1 MHWMSDSTKA
11 GDILSAE
18 GARDAL
24 RQEIFVLLSE
34 VTGGSL
40 DSNHIDTNTEFT
52 ETGMSSIEYL
62 ELVEK
67 IETKFGVF
75 IDLEAD
81 GNLTS
86 VDNFLDLLL
95 KQGVSA

>member
-1 MHWMSDSTKA
+1 MSVE
-11 GDILSAE
+11 SAP
-18 GARDAL
+18 DAL
-24 RQEIFVLLSE
+24 RQQIFVLLSE

-40 DSNHIDTNTEFT
+40 GGSHIDTNTEFT

-67 IETKFGVF
+67 IETKFGVV

-81 GNLTS
+81 GSLTS
-86 VDNFLDLLL
+86 VDKFLDVLL

>member
-1 MHWMSDSTKA
+1 MSVE
-11 GDILSAE
+11 SAH
-18 GARDAL
+18 DAL
-24 RQEIFVLLSE
+24 RQQIFVLLSE

-40 DSNHIDTNTEFT
+40 GVSRIDTNTEFT

-62 ELVEK
+62 ELIEK
-67 IETKFGVF
+67 IETKFGVV

-81 GNLTS
+81 GSLTS
-86 VDNFLDLLL
+86 VDKFLDVLL

>member
-1 MHWMSDSTKA
+1 MSVE
-11 GDILSAE
+11 SAH
-18 GARDAL
+18 DAL
-24 RQEIFVLLSE
+24 RQQILVLLSE

-40 DSNHIDTNTEFT
+40 GDDRVDTNTEFT

-67 IETKFGVF
+67 IETKFGVV

-81 GNLTS
+81 GSLTS
-86 VDNFLDLLL
+86 VGKFLDVLL
-95 KQGVSA
+95 KQGVSAQVM

>member
-1 MHWMSDSTKA
+1 MSVE
-11 GDILSAE
+11 SAH
-18 GARDAL
+18 DTL
-24 RQEIFVLLSE
+24 RQQIFVLLSE

-40 DSNHIDTNTEFT
+40 ASNRIDTTTEFT

-67 IETKFGVF
+67 IETKFGVV

-81 GNLTS
+81 GSLTS
-86 VDNFLDLLL
+86 VDNFLDVLL

>member
-1 MHWMSDSTKA
+1 MSVE
-11 GDILSAE
+11 SAH
-18 GARDAL
+18 DAL
-24 RQEIFVLLSE
+24 RQQIFVLLSE

-40 DSNHIDTNTEFT
+40 SNRIDTNTEFT

-67 IETKFGVF
+67 IETKFGVV

-81 GNLTS
+81 GSLTS
-86 VDNFLDLLL
+86 VDNFLDVLLR
-95 KQGVSA
+95 QGVSA